1 MKIGMFVYNN
11 FTRDARV
18 LKEAST
24 LVAAGHEV
32 VIVAVLDKT
41 TVPGEERDGIRVV
54 RIDRRPLHYRLLWTV
69 RGGRRRGRGLRPR
82 GPRPPPPAPRVS
94 PGRPARRPAPPPA
107 RRRAAPPG
115 GPRPAR
121 LPRDP

>member
-18 LKEAST
+18 LKEAGT

-69 RGGRRRGRGLRPR
+69 RGGRRRVRMLRSR
-82 GPRPPPPAPRVS
+82 
-94 PGRPARRPAPPPA
+94 ARRST
-107 RRRAAPPG
+107 RRALRVRRVRRAW
-115 GPRPAR
+115 RLTSRRVWRQSAR
-121 LPRDP
+121 A